1 MYSITAI
8 LWSYENGQLVS
19 SEENLFHPDTQ
30 DDFPVVDATG
40 SFEISEGGSVQ
51 FTLAYTHPLYDALT
65 PLETYLRV
73 MDDDE
78 ELFYGRILSRSD
90 PTFTGQISYV
100 GEGALSFLRD
110 GEVPPEARDAKGQ
123 QGKRTMTAEAFF
135 RWCIEQ
141 HNATVGD
148 PRRQFTVGQIT
159 IDKKNESREYQV
171 TSYTDTR
178 SAIDQYLRNIYGGY
192 LRTRSDGNGGQYID
206 WIKQYDRLN
215 PQAIEIGVNVMEL
228 SNTLNADGIY
238 TVLRPVGA
246 NGLLLNPET
255 IDLFPPEKMAV
266 IGRIVKSVTFQNAD
280 TAEKLQAVAE
290 EYAARIGQSL
300 LSEVNIRLVD
310 MHYLDGTSPKIRIG
324 DRFNNIIGTDGAEFT
339 IGHIDAD
346 FLHAANDSF
355 SFKNVNDLEGDLNS
369 GLGGGTISRATS
381 RGARSAGLGLKYYSE
396 TTDKAALHTK
406 EIEIR
411 ADELLTIIANNARI
425 ATTNYERI
433 SRTFE
438 VAEGYTLNQ
447 WADWEPN
454 HLYHKG
460 DKVSRIENH
469 KRVGYECLEDEYTS
483 REAWDEEE
491 KTHWEPVESVMTSL
505 LNLWGTDVIQNSNQ
519 IAQVAG
525 NFQVLTDYY
534 TDWPNWLPDHDYKV
548 NDRIKRS
555 VGGKD
560 YGYVCVIAHH
570 SSANF
575 EDDLNSYWEEQH
587 NRKSVRLLDGAAFE
601 IDDLNG
607 NMMTVG
613 ARIDTLGNN
622 VTNLYD
628 VVDDQ
633 GLIITGMV
641 GSALW
646 TQREHITGV
655 SGEFDV
661 VTDTKTGKKRLVIK
675 SGGGMTLSRNNAE
688 YGLYDEGN
696 MTGGLLVDR
705 INTESWNSWMPN
717 TFYAKGSAVKV
728 NNVGYI
734 CLEDHTSSAEWSG
747 AQGDSSKWRES
758 AQTKIK
764 GDIVDIE
771 ARQVRVG
778 STKNVETWLTEQEQ
792 DIDDLEGLVADKATI
807 ADLNAAKARISTLEV
822 DDLIMNGTLSV
833 QGGDIFTTGNINAGL
848 NMGNYIRGKTLRLI
862 GASSSQGAQEA
873 ILNYNDVNGM
883 IVKAEVS
890 DNNLRLWKHGDDI
903 SGDPSITFSK
913 ATSLTGAWGSG
924 SDSGYYVV
932 TASPQ
937 GNKYR
942 YDPPLRLNGTTAASN
957 FSAEIYDSTSGTPV
971 VRKSVYGYLIFNS
984 NGASSSVSV
993 NTENDGTGTAVSSI
1007 SVGNL
1012 YTAGQNNVTIT
1023 KGSWSGGKISF
1034 TKSAGTESTKSVQL
1048 TAADT
1053 TWSGNTGSC
1062 VIWDGT
1068 AADAQHG
1075 VSTGYTVSIDA
1086 SGRYTAGQNNVTITK
1101 GSWNGGQVQFTKSAG
1116 TASTK
1121 GVKVGLSG
1129 SWSNGVYSYTINDYY
1144 DNSQGVSTGYSS
1156 TISAPSVT
1164 VSAGSWSSGSV
1175 TVTAKHGTKQLGST
1189 TVSVPAVTATSWVNT
1204 TGRTWRA
1211 DVTIGGVSRS
1221 SSTKDFSGY
1230 YTDGYNAGGATAK
1243 VNQSTQTLSYGGSVT
1258 VTAQYVNSSGTTVST
1273 SSSCKISAPTDSNL
1287 VAGNIKSGVTIFGVA
1302 GTYAGG
1308 GSINPASDISLNSP
1322 TWYDSTAS
1330 LPSADATLNTMG
1342 SVFNSHKNGRGY
1354 IYFNI
1359 TISGVSGK
1367 KVYRV
1372 PVGT

>member
-51 FTLAYTHPLYDALT
+51 FTLAYTHPLYDALI

-73 MDDDE
+73 MDGDE

-100 GEGALSFLRD
+100 AEGALSFLRD

-206 WIKQYDRLN
+206 WIEQYDRLN

-255 IDLFPPEKMAV
+255 INLFPPDKMAV

-280 TAEKLQAVAE
+280 TAEKLQTVAE

-324 DRFNNIIGTDGAEFT
+324 DRFNNIIGTDGTEFT

-346 FLHAANDSF
+346 FLHAANDAF

-396 TTDKAALHTK
+396 ATDKAVLATK

-411 ADELLTIIANNARI
+411 ATELLNVIANNARI
-425 ATTNYERI
+425 AATNYERV
-433 SRTFE
+433 SRTLEIEDGFT
-438 VAEGYTLNQ
+438 VT
-447 WADWEPN
+447 DWPEWQPN
-454 HLYHKG
+454 HLYHK
-460 DKVSRIENH
+460 DDRVSVIENH
-469 KRVGYECLEDEYTS
+469 KRVGYTCLDDEYTS
-483 REAWDEEE
+483 RENWDEDE
-491 KTHWEPVESVMTSL
+491 KTHWAPVESTKTSL
-505 LNLWGTDVIQNSNQ
+505 ATLWGTEVIQNSNQ

-534 TDWPNWLPDHDYKV
+534 DDWPTWQPDHDYKV

-555 VGGKD
+555 VGGK
-560 YGYVCVIAHH
+560 YFGYVCTTAHH
-570 SSANF
+570 SSANL
-575 EDDLNSYWEEQH
+575 EDDLTLYWEEQH

-613 ARIDTLGNN
+613 ARIDTLGGNLD
-622 VTNLYD
+622 NLYNT
-628 VVDDQ
+628 VNDQ
-633 GLIITGMV
+633 GEIVTAMV

-661 VTDTKTGKKRLVIK
+661 VTDTTTGKKRLVIK

-705 INTESWNSWMPN
+705 INTESWNSWLPN

-734 CLEDHTSSAEWSG
+734 CLEDHTSSDAWSG
-747 AQGDSSKWRES
+747 AQGDSSKWRS
-758 AQTKIK
+758 TTQTKIK

-778 STKNVETWLTEQEQ
+778 STTNVETWLTEQEQ

-807 ADLNAAKARISTLEV
+807 AQLNAAKARISTLEV

-883 IVKAEVS
+883 IVKAEVV

-903 SGDPSITFSK
+903 SGNPSITFSK

-937 GNKYR
+937 GNKHR
-942 YDPPLRLNGTTAASN
+942 YNPPLRLNGSTAASN

-984 NGASSSVSV
+984 NAASSSVSV
-993 NTENDGTGTAVSSI
+993 NTKSDGTGTGVASI
-1007 SVGNL
+1007 GVGSL
-1012 YTAGQNNVTIT
+1012 YTSGRTAGQNEVAIT
-1023 KGSWSGGKISF
+1023 KGAWSGGQI
-1034 TKSAGTESTKSVQL
+1034 
-1048 TAADT
+1048 
-1053 TWSGNTGSC
+1053 
-1062 VIWDGT
+1062 
-1068 AADAQHG
+1068 
-1075 VSTGYTVSIDA
+1075 
-1086 SGRYTAGQNNVTITK
+1086 
-1101 GSWNGGQVQFTKSAG
+1101 QFTKSAG
-1116 TASTK
+1116 TANTK

-1129 SWSNGVYSYTINDYY
+1129 SWSNGVYSYTIKDYY
-1144 DNSQGVSTGYSS
+1144 DNSQGVSTGYSN
-1156 TISAPSVT
+1156 TISAPNVDVT
-1164 VSAGSWSSGSV
+1164 VGAWSGGSA
-1175 TVTAKHGTKQLGST
+1175 TVTAKHGTKELGRT
-1189 TVSVPAVTATSWVNT
+1189 TVSDA
-1204 TGRTWRA
+1204 
-1211 DVTIGGVSRS
+1211 
-1221 SSTKDFSGY
+1221 
-1230 YTDGYNAGGATAK
+1230 
-1243 VNQSTQTLSYGGSVT
+1243 
-1258 VTAQYVNSSGTTVST
+1258 
-1273 SSSCKISAPTDSNL
+1273 NL
-1287 VAGNIKSGVTIFGVA
+1287 IAGNIKSGVTIFGVT
-1302 GTYAGG
+1302 GTFDT
-1308 GSINPASDISLNSP
+1308 SITPSSDISVNLPSKN
-1322 TWYDSTAS
+1322 WYDSGES
-1330 LPSADATLNTMG
+1330 MPSVDATLNSMG
-1342 SVFNSHKNGRGY
+1342 SIINSHKNSRGY
-1354 IYFNI
+1354 LYFNV
-1359 TISGVSGK
+1359 TINGVSGS
-1367 KVYRV
+1367 KVYRI
-1372 PVGT
+1372 PIGT